1 MTYDME
7 TTIVE
12 ATSLSALTDIAANPP
27 LQLGHKQ
34 DIPQLPLVLYIA
46 RVPGSRDVF
55 LTPIKPREK
64 IVTAEDVSSS
74 LYYIHVNSPEDHD
87 QPRGRPSSV
96 NTNASQLVPIY
107 EDCLKRK
114 PVLPRR
120 SPRRPVAPPSPPYPL
135 DDGPPQ
141 LQRLTP
147 SPPKHGRVARKPV
160 GSRDHND
167 RYGTLS
173 SPGLPVLSHRPLPS
187 PPSED
192 YPEQHSLH
200 TYTKH
205 LLRQAESSDENNPYS
220 MRLSE
225 PSSPPLDPA
234 DLPPAG
240 SLTLIR
246 RDPAS
251 GEQWNVAFVHDPPVH
266 EVSSAALRNPSAAQR
281 SKRSGVPLFLDIS
294 NRAYAQFLK
303 EERPGSPSSQDTASW
318 GNSGAPEGVFRRRL
332 YLPGSKYSAHDYSQH
347 SRSGSATT
355 LDLDSPSRR
364 AADRSSVD
372 VSTISS
378 YADRRNKGYTFTS
391 PWDTRCDFTTGIS
404 GNSLKC
410 KHHLPSA
417 YGSTVPVEVSE
428 LRFNLPTASSK
439 VVNAP
444 LSSNGDKR
452 SSYLSGLHRRLHAS
466 SENGSVD
473 FVFDDDGKLDLSL
486 GQEKAGGGFGGKQ
499 AKLGKLII
507 EPEGYVMLDL
517 LVAANIGL
525 WWRAW
530 GR

>member
-34 DIPQLPLVLYIA
+34 DIPPLALVLYIA

-64 IVTAEDVSSS
+64 VVTAEDVSSS
-74 LYYIHVNSPEDHD
+74 LYYIHVNSPEDYE
-87 QPRGRPSSV
+87 QPRGRPLSV
-96 NTNASQLVPIY
+96 NTNASQLVPIQ

-141 LQRLTP
+141 LHRQTP
-147 SPPKHGRVARKPV
+147 SPPQHGRVARKPV
-160 GSRDHND
+160 GSRHRND
-167 RYGTLS
+167 GYGTLRNTGS
-173 SPGLPVLSHRPLPS
+173 PVLPHRPLPS

-192 YPEQHSLH
+192 YSEQHSLH
-200 TYTKH
+200 THNKH
-205 LLRQAESSDENNPYS
+205 LLRRAEPSDENNPYS
-220 MRLSE
+220 MQLSE
-225 PSSPPLDPA
+225 PPSPPLDPP

-251 GEQWNVAFVHDPPVH
+251 GEQWNVALIHDPPVH
-266 EVSSAALRNPSAAQR
+266 EVSSAALRNPSAAHR
-281 SKRSGVPLFLDIS
+281 TKRSGAPLFLDIS
-294 NRAYAQFLK
+294 NTAYTQFLA
-303 EERPGSPSSQDTASW
+303 EERPGSPVSQDTATS
-318 GNSGAPEGVFRRRL
+318 GNSGAAEGIFRRRL
-332 YLPGSKYSAHDYSQH
+332 YMPGSKYSAHEYSQH
-347 SRSGSATT
+347 SRSESVTR
-355 LDLDSPSRR
+355 LDLDTSSRR
-364 AADRSSVD
+364 AANRSSID
-372 VSTISS
+372 ISTISS
-378 YADRRNKGYTFTS
+378 YADRRNKGYTFNS
-391 PWDTRCDFTTGIS
+391 PWDARCDFTTGVS
-404 GNSLKC
+404 GKSLKC
-410 KHHLPSA
+410 KHHLPST
-417 YGSTVPVEVSE
+417 YGSTVPVDVSE
-428 LRFNLPTASSK
+428 LRFNLPTASSRIA
-439 VVNAP
+439 NAP

-452 SSYLSGLHRRLHAS
+452 SSYLSGLHQRLHSS

-473 FVFDDDGKLDLSL
+473 FVFDEDGKLDLSL

-507 EPEGYVMLDL
+507 QPEGYGMLDL
-517 LVAANIGL
+517 LVAANVGL